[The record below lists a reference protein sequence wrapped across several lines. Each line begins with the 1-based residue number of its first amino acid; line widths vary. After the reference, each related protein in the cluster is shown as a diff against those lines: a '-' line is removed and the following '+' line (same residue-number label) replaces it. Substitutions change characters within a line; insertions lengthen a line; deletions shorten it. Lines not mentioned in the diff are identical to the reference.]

1 MAKVWTEIKKLA
13 DMNIPEPDELT
24 VEELMVFKEA
34 SDDQVDAVCH
44 AYRYGYQR
52 HRIAAERK
60 ILDFFNR
67 FLL

>member
-13 DMNIPEPDELT
+13 DMNIPEPDDLT

-34 SDDQVDAVCH
+34 SDGQIDAIYH

-52 HRIAAERK
+52 HRISAERK
-60 ILDFFNR
+60 ILDFFYR

>member
-24 VEELMVFKEA
+24 VMEVTVLKEN
-34 SDDQVDAVCH
+34 SVDQVDAVYH

>member
-13 DMNIPEPDELT
+13 DMNIPEPDNLT
-24 VEELMVFKEA
+24 VVELMAFKEA
-34 SDDQVDAVCH
+34 SEDQIDAIYH